1 MKKIAVVGAGLVGSM
16 LSEYLAKRGYV
27 VEVYERRPDL
37 RNAEIVGGRSINLAL
52 STRGWKALRG
62 IDLEQKV
69 REIALPMKGRVM
81 HSLDGEL
88 TFQKYGKE
96 DEAIYSVSRGML
108 NQIMLNAADE
118 NDHVAMFFDRKCLDI
133 DLRTNTIE
141 FEHTVTGEIE
151 HRKFDHI
158 FGTDGAFSAIR
169 SRLQKT
175 DRFNYSQFYLRHGYK
190 ELTIPPNDD
199 GSHKIDKE
207 ALHIW
212 PRGEYML
219 IALPNLDGSFTVT
232 LFFPFEGPV
241 SFQSLDSDEKVVA
254 FFEEQFPDTIE
265 LMPALIKDWHE
276 NPTAS
281 LVTVKCEPWNY
292 EDKILIMGDASHA
305 IVPFYG
311 QGMNSGFE
319 DCSVFEAV
327 MERTEDWHERF
338 EDFSR
343 TRKPD
348 TDAIAE
354 LAFINH
360 IEMRDKTGDPKFLLQ
375 KKIESHFYKKH
386 PEKWM
391 PLYSQVTFSHIPYAE
406 ALSAGLRQ
414 QAIMDQVM
422 NDPNISENW
431 DSDVIEE
438 QILSLL

>member
-16 LSEYLAKRGYV
+16 LSEYLAKRGYI
-27 VEVYERRPDL
+27 VEVFERRPDL
-37 RNAEIVGGRSINLAL
+37 RNAEIIGGRSINLAL
-52 STRGWKALRG
+52 STRGWKALNG

-69 REIALPMKGRVM
+69 RDIALPMKGRIM
-81 HSLDGEL
+81 HAIDGEL
-88 TFQKYGKE
+88 SFQQYGK
-96 DEAIYSVSRGML
+96 DDQAIYSVSRGLL

-118 NDHVAMFFDRKCLDI
+118 NDHVALYFDRKCVDV
-133 DLRTNTIE
+133 DLRSNTLE
-141 FEHTVTGEIE
+141 FEHTVSGETE

-175 DRFNYSQFYLRHGYK
+175 DRFNYSQFYLKHGYK
-190 ELTIPPNDD
+190 ELTIPPNED
-199 GSHKIDKE
+199 GSHKIDKG

-241 SFQSLDSDEKVVA
+241 SFKTLDNDEKVMA
-254 FFEEQFPDTIE
+254 FFKEQFPETIE
-265 LMPALIKDWHE
+265 LMPELIEGWHE
-276 NPTAS
+276 NPTSS

-292 EDKILIMGDASHA
+292 KDQVLIMGDASHA

-319 DCSVFEAV
+319 DCTVFENI
-327 MERTEDWHERF
+327 MQKTEDWNERF

-375 KKIESHFYKKH
+375 KKIESRFYNKH
-386 PEKWM
+386 PEKWK

-406 ALSAGLRQ
+406 ALKAGQRQ
-414 QAIMDQVM
+414 QAIMDQVIT
-422 NDPNISENW
+422 DPDIAKNW
-431 DSDVIEE
+431 DSEIIE
-438 QILSLL
+438 QRILSLL